1 MERIGKSPTKAQE
14 LVYELRIKQVMVT
27 DLIMVGPDW
36 TMGQVK
42 EMMRTKR
49 ISGAPVVEAGQ
60 LVGMVSLEQ
69 VIRALEG
76 DYLDDTVRERMTAKP
91 HALREDETVISA
103 INQFA
108 RRGYG
113 RFPVLNDQGEL
124 VGLLT
129 KGDIVRGLLK
139 QMELLWQAEED
150 RRYQY
155 QHMFEDIVSDQTTL
169 ILRYQVRQHDFDT
182 GGEASSKLKR
192 ALERLGAHPQT
203 VRRVAVATYEAEINM
218 MIHSVGGELTAEL
231 SPDRIVVV
239 ARDDGPGIP
248 DVEQAMQAG
257 YSTAPDWIRELG
269 FGAGM
274 GLSNIRACCDAMNL
288 TSEMGV
294 GTRLEMVFTT
304 LNKGAR

>member
-1 MERIGKSPTKAQE
+1 MERIIKSPTKVQE
-14 LVYELRIKQVMVT
+14 LVYELRVKQVMVT
-27 DLIMVGPDW
+27 ELIAVNPDW

-42 EMMRTKR
+42 ELMRTKR

-60 LVGMVSLEQ
+60 LVGMVSLER
-69 VIRALEG
+69 VIRALESG
-76 DYLDDTVRERMTAKP
+76 DLDALVRDRMTAKP

-108 RRGYG
+108 RHGYG
-113 RFPVLNDQGEL
+113 RFPVLDAQGEL

-169 ILRYQVRQHDFDT
+169 TLRYQVRQHDFDT

-248 DVEQAMQAG
+248 DVEQAKQAG
-257 YSTAPDWIRELG
+257 FSTAPDWIRELG

-274 GLSNIRACCDAMNL
+274 GLSNIRACCDIMNL

-294 GTRLEMVFTT
+294 GTRLEMIFTT
-304 LNKGAR
+304 RNKGAK